1 MSSGS
6 FKPAPLRPRL
16 RLLVIQVLVFSL
28 LFTLLARLSY
38 MQVLSS
44 EDYSQAATQNHSRQ
58 VLTPAPRGA
67 IVDAAG
73 RILVGNRVSLVIT
86 VDRSLLAKLPSTQQ
100 KAVLARL
107 AKVLGQKPADL
118 TARTM
123 LCGEPGASKPPACW
137 NGTPY
142 QPIPVAKDVSEQV
155 AIEVM
160 ERREDFPGVAAETAA
175 LRTYP
180 APYRVNAAHILGY
193 LSPITTGE
201 LDDLE
206 NAGQDSVMH
215 RSDLVGRAG
224 LERTYDAMLHGT
236 PGVKNLIVDAVGYTT
251 GVQKETAP
259 VPGSTLVT
267 SIDARIQAAVEAQL
281 RGAILTARKQYDK
294 ITHRNYV
301 ADSGAAVVMDV
312 KTGQIVAMASS
323 PSYDPGVWVGGIS
336 QRELD
341 ALYSRRAGTP
351 LLSRALQAQLAPG
364 STFKPITTS
373 AALANGYSTKTRL
386 DCSPNFVVGNRKFK
400 NYESA
405 SYGMIGFDQAL
416 ALSCDTFFYRIA
428 YALWLKEGGDSGDI
442 NARDPLVEMAKS
454 FGLGR
459 PTGIDLPGEASGR
472 IADRNWKQEYF
483 DAQKNYYCELAD
495 SPPASTSNFLKQF
508 SREFC
513 TDGYRYRA
521 GDAVNFAIGQGD
533 TTVTPLQLATV
544 YSALANG
551 GVLWQPHVGK
561 SIIAPNGNSQPIL
574 GKVTARLPVP
584 SSTLRYIDKALQQT
598 ARTGTAA
605 WKFTGF
611 PLDQVPV
618 RAKTGTAEVYGKQTT
633 SWFASYTDRYAVVM
647 MISQAGT
654 GSGAAGTAVRHIY
667 EQLYNI
673 KPPAPPKKAAR

>member
-1 MSSGS
+1 
-6 FKPAPLRPRL
+6 
-16 RLLVIQVLVFSL
+16 
-28 LFTLLARLSY
+28 
-38 MQVLSS
+38 
-44 EDYSQAATQNHSRQ
+44 
-58 VLTPAPRGA
+58 
-67 IVDAAG
+67 
-73 RILVGNRVSLVIT
+73 
-86 VDRSLLAKLPSTQQ
+86 
-100 KAVLARL
+100 
-107 AKVLGQKPADL
+107 
-118 TARTM
+118 
-123 LCGEPGASKPPACW
+123 
-137 NGTPY
+137 
-142 QPIPVAKDVSEQV
+142 
-155 AIEVM
+155 
-160 ERREDFPGVAAETAA
+160 
-175 LRTYP
+175 
-180 APYRVNAAHILGY
+180 
-193 LSPITTGE
+193 
-201 LDDLE
+201 
-206 NAGQDSVMH
+206 MH

-224 LERTYDAMLHGT
+224 VERTYDAMLRGT
-236 PGVKNLIVDAVGYTT
+236 PGVKNVIVDAVGYTT

-323 PSYDPGVWVGGIS
+323 PTYDPGVWVGGIS
-336 QRELD
+336 QRQLD
-341 ALYSRRAGTP
+341 ALYSPRAGTP
-351 LLSRALQAQLAPG
+351 LLPRALQAQLAPG

-373 AALANGYSTKTRL
+373 AALANGYSTKSRL
-386 DCSPNFVVGNRKFK
+386 DCSPNFVVGNRKFM

-428 YALWLKEGGDSGDI
+428 YALWLKEGGNSGDI

-459 PTGIDLPGEASGR
+459 PTGVDLPGEASGR
-472 IADRNWKQEYF
+472 IADREWKQEYF
-483 DAQKNYYCELAD
+483 DEQKDYYCKLAD
-495 SPPASTSNFLKQF
+495 SPPADTSDFLKQF
-508 SREFC
+508 SLEFC

-533 TTVTPLQLATV
+533 TTVTPLQMATV

-551 GVLWQPHVGK
+551 GVLWQPHVAK
-561 SIIAPNGNSQPIL
+561 SLIAPNGKSKPIPR
-574 GKVTARLPVP
+574 KVAARLPVP
-584 SSTLRYIDKALQQT
+584 SSTLQYIDNALKQT
-598 ARTGTAA
+598 VRSGTAA

-611 PLDQVPV
+611 PLDRVPV

-633 SWFASYTDRYAVVM
+633 AWLASYTDRYAVVM
-647 MISQAGT
+647 MISQGGT

-673 KPPAPPKKAAR
+673 KPPAPQKKAGR